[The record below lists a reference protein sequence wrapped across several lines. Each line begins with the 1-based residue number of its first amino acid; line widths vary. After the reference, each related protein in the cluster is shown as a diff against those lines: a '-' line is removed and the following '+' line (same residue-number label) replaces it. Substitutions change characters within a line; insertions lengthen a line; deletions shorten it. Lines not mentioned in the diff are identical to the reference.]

1 MNGEAGF
8 MARDSELAGTGWASD
23 LSVLDDADIKARLN
37 ALPVAGQVDLF
48 LSLDW
53 PDRLRII
60 KNSEAAPEL
69 VRALPDEEILLTM
82 KGAGQEDSFPLV
94 ALSTGPQL
102 QFILDV
108 ELWRRDTFDG
118 GKAREWL
125 HSILTCG
132 EDKIIQFAEA
142 VDGNLLIL
150 MLSQLM
156 TLLPNEEVTELP
168 KGLPSIMPD
177 EFFTILSAIP
187 AETENLRVLLRVLRQ
202 WDRDR
207 FYRLLFD
214 VYGCS
219 GAEVEE
225 AAFRWRSSR
234 LEAKGLLEFD
244 EAVEIYGY
252 VSEQE
257 AREMA
262 LGASD
267 RFHRPVS
274 GGIVPSYPVVLA
286 ESKTLFYKLLTTIDD
301 SALRNRLRSE
311 IAFAA
316 NRLLVADS
324 GAIGEIASIKRAI
337 RRLFSLVSVGL
348 LFLTRGD
355 STEARHVIHDVPI
368 KELFQVGFSRA
379 LDLRSTARMIAC
391 KWWPDWRKQGFAF
404 LEFPRDEVM
413 RGLMERVPQYYE
425 CLGGGS
431 AGFRDFESMD
441 EIGEV
446 GQLLEEIAVVAEACF
461 DKIGIPRPH
470 EAKPALEGV
479 LAGGPEDLTLRKLLL
494 TGFVNFTLNGRF
506 EITPVARRDV
516 RAIFDKVLE
525 QKPSGAKLVG
535 EKVKTEFL
543 AWLAGTTGFGDRR
556 LEILERFFAG
566 GIRLFDEEVGR
577 IPSWQ
582 MLDPRYVSTL
592 VFGRWPVQDER

>member
-1 MNGEAGF
+1 

-37 ALPVAGQVDLF
+37 ILPVATQVDLF

-53 PDRLRII
+53 PDRLRIV
-60 KNSEAAPEL
+60 KNSDVAPDL
-69 VRALPDEEILLTM
+69 VKALPDEEILLTI
-82 KGAGQEDSFPLV
+82 KGAGEEDSLPLV

-108 ELWRRDTFDG
+108 ELWRRDIFDG

-125 HSILTCG
+125 HSILSCG
-132 EDKIIQFAEA
+132 EEKIIQLVEA
-142 VDGNLLIL
+142 ADSDLLVL
-150 MLSQLM
+150 MLSELM
-156 TLLPNEEVTELP
+156 TLVPNEEVIELP
-168 KGLPSIMPD
+168 EGLPSIMPD
-177 EFFTILSAIP
+177 EFFTILSAVP

-207 FYRLLFD
+207 FYSLLFD

-219 GAEVEE
+219 GAEAEE
-225 AAFRWRSSR
+225 AALRWRNSR

-252 VSEQE
+252 VSEDE

-267 RFHRPVS
+267 RFHRP
-274 GGIVPSYPVVLA
+274 GFTGIVPSYPVVLA
-286 ESKTLFYKLLTTIDD
+286 ESRTLFYELLTTIDD

-316 NRLLVADS
+316 NRLLVADA

-337 RRLFSLVSVGL
+337 RRLFALVNVGL

-355 STEARHVIHDVPI
+355 RAEAQHLIHDLPI
-368 KELFQVGFSRA
+368 KELFQIGLSRT
-379 LDLRSTARMIAC
+379 LDLRTTARRIAW
-391 KWWPDWRKQGFAF
+391 KWWPDWRKQGFTF
-404 LEFPRDEVM
+404 LEFPRDEMM
-413 RGLMERVPQYYE
+413 RGLMDRVPQYHEYP
-425 CLGGGS
+425 GDGS
-431 AGFRDFESMD
+431 VRFRDFESMD
-441 EIGEV
+441 EIDEV
-446 GQLLEEIAVVAEACF
+446 RQRLEEVAVVAEACF
-461 DKIGIPRPH
+461 DKLGIPRPDK
-470 EAKPALEGV
+470 AKLALEAI
-479 LAGGPEDLTLRKLLL
+479 LSSGPEELTLRKLLL
-494 TGFVNFTLNGRF
+494 TGFVNYTLKSRF
-506 EITPVARRDV
+506 EVAPVTRGEVRDV
-516 RAIFDKVLE
+516 FDKVLE
-525 QKPSGAKLVG
+525 QKPSGEKLVG
-535 EKVKTEFL
+535 EEAKMGFL
-543 AWLAGTTGFGDRR
+543 AWLADTTGFEGRKMK
-556 LEILERFFAG
+556 ILERFFAG
-566 GIRLFDEEVGR
+566 GIRLLDEEIGK